1 MRTYLAAFALVA
13 SILGGNAIELRQPPR
28 GESPK
33 VVGHPI
39 QRKQVD
45 NVLEHDR
52 RRLLK
57 RSGTVETSLTNEATL
72 YFMDVTI
79 GTPPQ
84 KLHMHLDTGSSDL
97 WVNVA
102 DSRLCESNGDPCSA
116 GGTYNANSSSTYQ
129 YLNSAFNI
137 TYVDGTGS
145 SGDYVEDTVKFSGV
159 TLPKQQFGVGY
170 VSSSMEGIIGI
181 GYPTNEV
188 AVRYG
193 YEPYNNV
200 PAALVEHGYIN
211 TNAYSLWLND
221 LDASTGEILFGGVN
235 SGKYTGDLQTLPII
249 SVGDGQYAE
258 FMIALTAMGESG
270 NTGSIVNNL
279 AVGALLDSGSSL
291 MYLPNDITTAIYK
304 AVNAQYDPS
313 QGAAFVNCDLANSDS
328 TIDFTFSSV
337 TIQVP
342 WNELVIEVGES
353 NGQPACIVGISPSGG
368 QTAVLGDTF
377 LRSAYVVYDIANNEI
392 SLAQTDFNSTS
403 DSVQEI
409 SKGSEVPNA
418 SPVSSAVTSVAVASG
433 SVRVSNQIG
442 FTSSSSAAQPTAA
455 VGYNMALLGA
465 AGVVAGSMF
474 AL

>member
-1 MRTYLAAFALVA
+1 MRTHLAAFALA
-13 SILGGNAIELRQPPR
+13 AGILGSHALELRQPR
-28 GESPK
+28 GGETPK

-52 RRLLK
+52 RRLRK
-57 RSGTVETSLTNEATL
+57 RQGYVEASLTNEATL
-72 YFMDVTI
+72 YFMDVSI

-116 GGTYNANSSSTYQ
+116 GGTYNPNSSSTYQ
-129 YLNSAFNI
+129 YLNSNFKI

-145 SGDYVEDTVKFSGV
+145 SGDYVEDTVQFSGV
-159 TLPKQQFGVGY
+159 TLKSQQFGIGY
-170 VSSSMEGIIGI
+170 VSSSQEGIIGI

-200 PAALVEHGYIN
+200 PASLVEDGYIN

-235 SGKYTGDLQTLPII
+235 SGKYTGDLMTLPILPEI
-249 SVGDGQYAE
+249 DGQYAE

-270 NTGSIVNNL
+270 NTGSIISNI
-279 AVGALLDSGSSL
+279 AVAALLDSGSSL
-291 MYLPNDITTAIYK
+291 MYLPNEITKAIYK
-304 AVNAQYDPS
+304 AVGAKYDPS
-313 QGAAFVNCDLANSDS
+313 QGAAFVDCSLANSDA
-328 TIDFTFSSV
+328 TIDFTFSGV

-342 WNELVIEVGES
+342 WNELVIELDY
-353 NGQPACIVGISPSGG
+353 NCIIGISPSNS

-392 SLAQTDFNSTS
+392 SLAQTDFNSNA
-403 DSVQEI
+403 DNIQEI
-409 SKGSEVPNA
+409 SKGSEIPNA
-418 SPVSSAVTSVAVASG
+418 SPVAHAVSSVAVASA
-433 SVRVSNQIG
+433 SVRAPDQLRIP
-442 FTSSSSAAQPTAA
+442 SSSSAAQPTAA